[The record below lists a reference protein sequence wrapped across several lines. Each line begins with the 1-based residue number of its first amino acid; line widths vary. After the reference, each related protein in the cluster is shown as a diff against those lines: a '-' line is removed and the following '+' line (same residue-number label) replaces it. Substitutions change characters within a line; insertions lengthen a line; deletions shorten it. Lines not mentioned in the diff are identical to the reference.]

1 MVLVGVD
8 IDTQRGG
15 DLAKDH
21 ASGWGGDGHI
31 EIWGPGK
38 DHGAGGGRD
47 RYSES
52 KDLGKDHG
60 SDGRVDRYS
69 ERL

>member
-21 ASGWGGDGHI
+21 ASGWGGDGHL

-38 DHGAGGGRD
+38 DHGAGGG
-47 RYSES
+47 E
-52 KDLGKDHG
+52 
-60 SDGRVDRYS
+60 DRYS